1 MVNKAIR
8 CTAKAAGN
16 APMRLRSAMADEAK
30 AVNAAGDNLPAAS
43 SGAGSRGDA
52 PRSLED
58 YDLELITLAS
68 GITTPSR
75 RRLTRRQ
82 S

>member
-1 MVNKAIR
+1 MWCA
-8 CTAKAAGN
+8 AKAAGN
-16 APMRLRSAMADEAK
+16 AAMRLRCAAADEEK
-30 AVNAAGDNLPAAS
+30 AVNAAGENFPAAS